1 MLNKLDSHV
10 TVDWLEYPPLFV
22 CGCYKLRVI
31 IIWQFFMAQCHI
43 LNALYHYH
51 LINNRVNQ
59 SHCHT
64 PPASLLQTEIKT
76 FPPHNTNL

>member
-1 MLNKLDSHV
+1 MLRKLESHV
-10 TVDWLEYPPLFV
+10 RCLVLEYTPLFV
-22 CGCYKLRVI
+22 CGCYKFWVI

-51 LINNRVNQ
+51 LINNPVSQ

-64 PPASLLQTEIKT
+64 VAAPQLQPEIKT
-76 FPPHNTNL
+76 FPDL